1 MANPFASQSSSSGM
15 DAMMPLM
22 MMSMMGQNSAPTPA
36 APAKA
41 PTMSPGTF
49 KNPSVGSSFAG
60 APAPAPMQNQLGGKT
75 LLGQ

>member
-1 MANPFASQSSSSGM
+1 MANPFAQSQSSGM

-22 MMSMMGQNSAPTPA
+22 MMSMMNQSAPTPA

-41 PTMSPGTF
+41 PSMSPSTF
-49 KNPSVGSSFAG
+49 KPPSATGGSFAG
-60 APAPAPMQNQLGGKT
+60 APSPAPMQNQLGGKT

>member
-22 MMSMMGQNSAPTPA
+22 MMSMMGQNQPTPA

>member
-1 MANPFASQSSSSGM
+1 MANPFAQSQSSGM

-22 MMSMMGQNSAPTPA
+22 MMSMMGQNTPTPA

-41 PTMSPGTF
+41 PSMSPGTF
-49 KNPSVGSSFAG
+49 KNPGPTGGSFAG
-60 APAPAPMQNQLGGKT
+60 APSVAPMQNQLGGKT

>member
-22 MMSMMGQNSAPTPA
+22 MMSMMGQNTPTPA

-41 PTMSPGTF
+41 PSMSPGTF
-49 KNPSVGSSFAG
+49 KAPGGAGSFAG
-60 APAPAPMQNQLGGKT
+60 TPSVAPMQNQLGGKT